1 MEEEKKQ
8 SSTQKAPVKQLT
20 KNQII
25 KKLLAKVED
34 NGPLPKE
41 ERPER
46 KMITEMTGVIG
57 NLNPNFAKAQTEE

>member
-8 SSTQKAPVKQLT
+8 SSSHKAPVKQLN
-20 KNQII
+20 KNQVI

-41 ERPER
+41 ERPKR
-46 KMITEMTGVIG
+46 KMSTEMTGVIG